1 MDTGSDF
8 IKPEFL
14 NIIFFQQKNLVIF
27 PYIDL
32 KHLHAL
38 EIYTAGYNVIDLEST
53 ALNNLREIIEF
64 EVNNSYSQ
72 NPTLFFIYNVD
83 RGNVKKIMDLN
94 GIRCIIN
101 SNEKISDLANGSK
114 FIFFNKKSSQFL
126 NYNLDDSELEFE
138 TYLISTSQDEEILLE
153 KIHQIKIAA
162 SRIFRE
168 LNQNSSLE
176 HLPDILIDYD
186 KKYWDSIL
194 QFTSRYYDVNIPNIS
209 NVKFKQRKQL
219 KDFLDEY
226 EVLISTNKPIGK
238 EFIQLL
244 HEYRSKKVNPQH
256 LELEE
261 LYNPLRLYNYL
272 RNHHW
277 KNEIPEDFISDW
289 TQMKIS
295 GYKLTESDQSDF
307 EIILKQIGAQL
318 SPSLLAPQVP
328 ASPII
333 TKNHTISIPSLH
345 NEWGIYKQ
353 WVLDCLTDMEQLTSA
368 TLNNNFSPEFQSY
381 LIKEFMDL
389 NYLIDSN
396 SHQNRVKVNNFDLLL
411 VDITNIL
418 NMDKNKNHKI
428 KVDNIQKVG
437 DAVTSLEHVPRMI
450 ADASM
455 RHNVDDADLYEEL
468 VDDGIVIQSPAGIK
482 ADEYILEIAK
492 VEKCKFLTNDKFE
505 EYWKEFGKDWIF
517 NNRLTCLFFNGK
529 FIIRNNIKR

>member
-38 EIYTAGYNVIDLEST
+38 ELYTVGYNVIDLEST
-53 ALNNLREIIEF
+53 ALNNLSEIIEF
-64 EVNNSYSQ
+64 EANNSYSQ

-83 RGNVKKIMDLN
+83 RGNVKKIMELN

-101 SNEKISDLANGSK
+101 SNENISDLANGSK

-168 LNQNSSLE
+168 LNQNNSLE
-176 HLPDILIDYD
+176 QLPDILIDYD

-209 NVKFKQRKQL
+209 SVKFKQRKKL
-219 KDFLDEY
+219 KDFSDEY

-289 TQMKIS
+289 AQMKIS

-307 EIILKQIGAQL
+307 ETILKQIGAQL

-328 ASPII
+328 ASSIVS
-333 TKNHTISIPSLH
+333 KKKSKSIPTPY
-345 NEWGIYKQ
+345 NEWGKYKQ
-353 WVLDCLTDMEQLTSA
+353 WVVSCVRYIEEIIS
-368 TLNNNFSPEFQSY
+368 NNNISLEFQSY
-381 LIKEFMDL
+381 LMKEFSDIS
-389 NYLIDSN
+389 NLIVSSSPEN
-396 SHQNRVKVNNFDLLL
+396 KTQNEDKELLL

-437 DAVTSLEHVPRMI
+437 DAVTSLGHVPKMI

-455 RHNVDDADLYEEL
+455 RHNVDDRKLYDEFLEDETIL
-468 VDDGIVIQSPAGIK
+468 QAPAGTK

-505 EYWKEFGKDWIF
+505 EYWEEFGKDWIF